1 MTAIPNFTASSA
13 NASPTRTLTS
23 SDSTTQGPA
32 MRKGPVPLPN
42 ENRCVISVGAAGEL
56 GGARP
61 RRLVRVWML
70 LPVIDRRADKSR
82 EQRMRPHRP
91 RLQLGVELAADEPR
105 MIRQLDHLD
114 QRAVRRQ
121 PRRPQPEF

>member
-32 MRKGPVPLPN
+32 MRKGPVPLPD

-56 GGARP
+56 GCACP
-61 RRLVRVWML
+61 LCFVRVWML
-70 LPVIDRRADKSR
+70 FPGIDPRAHKSR
-82 EQRMRPHRP
+82 EHRWRAHRP
-91 RLQLGVELAADEPR
+91 RLQPGMELAPVEPG
-105 MIRQLDHLD
+105 
-114 QRAVRRQ
+114 
-121 PRRPQPEF
+121 